1 MDKPKNRVKVPLM
14 IAAVAFGGYFLVQ
27 CNKSSDASG
36 GTAAKSAEAGTDARV
51 KVPLEGPSKG
61 PATAKVNIV
70 EFSDFQCP
78 FCSRV
83 VPTIQQIE
91 KAYPNDV
98 RIFFRHNPLPFHP
111 NAPLAAE
118 AAVAAQAQG
127 KFWEMHD
134 KMFANQ
140 QNILR
145 PDLEKYAGEI
155 GLDVGKFKEALD
167 KGTGKATGQ
176 ADLAAGQKIG
186 VQGTPNFYI
195 DGINLA
201 GAQPFDEFKKVI
213 DDELQRA
220 DKMLAKGTAQ
230 GQLYATFMASA
241 KSSPTPAAAAAPPA
255 PSTSC

>member
-1 MDKPKNRVKVPLM
+1 MNKGIALVMVVGVAGAAYALGTSCSRGGSGAGSEVAATKSPEAGDVERFRVPL
-14 IAAVAFGGYFLVQ
+14 
-27 CNKSSDASG
+27 D
-36 GTAAKSAEAGTDARV
+36 
-51 KVPLEGPSKG
+51 GPSKG

-83 VPTIQQIE
+83 VPTLEQIE

-118 AAVAAQAQG
+118 AGVAADQQG
-127 KFWEMHD
+127 KFWQMHD

-155 GLDVGKFKEALD
+155 GLDVGKFKAALD
-167 KGTGKATGQ
+167 SGAGKARVQ
-176 ADLAAGQKIG
+176 QDLAAATQIG
-186 VQGTPNFYI
+186 VQGTPNFYVN
-195 DGINLA
+195 GRNVQ

-220 DKMLAKGTAQ
+220 DKMLAKGTKRD
-230 GQLYATFMASA
+230 QLYATFMASA
-241 KSSPTPAAAAAPPA
+241 KSAPTPAAPA
-255 PSTSC
+255 QAQKG